1 MSLPQS
7 NIIDQIADERDE
19 LRDENI
25 RLKNRIKLLEEY
37 ETRLSAVM
45 PIDFKDWH
53 QNSKA
58 EWPEVA
64 ALVIS
69 SQRERLNE
77 RDELYNWTKATAG
90 YPCQLPY
97 QWHNWLDNHIYNWN
111 HTTELWEMM
120 DYEDTTV
127 YVSRIAAGRMKG

>member
-7 NIIDQIADERDE
+7 NIIDQIADERDK

-77 RDELYNWTKATAG
+77 MEKAGEYMACWPDSYLTNG
-90 YPCQLPY
+90 
-97 QWHNWLDNHIYNWN
+97 WHKAK
-111 HTTELWEMM
+111 E
-120 DYEDTTV
+120 
-127 YVSRIAAGRMKG
+127 SKP

>member
-1 MSLPQS
+1 MGQVRLRRLDARRARRGREVNTHQTS
-7 NIIDQIADERDE
+7 IIDQIADEWDE

-64 ALVIS
+64 ASVIS

-77 RDELYNWTKATAG
+77 RDELR
-90 YPCQLPY
+90 Q
-97 QWHNWLDNHIYNWN
+97 
-111 HTTELWEMM
+111 
-120 DYEDTTV
+120 
-127 YVSRIAAGRMKG
+127 